1 MQLQIEKLSK
11 RYPNGTQALQ
21 DVSLSIPQ
29 GMFGLLGPNGA
40 GKSTLMRTLATLQ
53 EADSG
58 SARLTTAE
66 DARTASSGDPGRLD
80 GIDVLRQKDE
90 VRKLLGYLPQ
100 EFGLYPKVTAERL
113 LSHFAELKG
122 IESASERREVVNA
135 LLRQTNLWEHRN
147 KPLGSYSGG
156 MKQRFG
162 IAQALLG
169 NPRLIIVDEPTA
181 GLDPEERVRFHNL
194 LSAIGENVVVIL
206 STHIVSDVSDLCR
219 NMAIIHQGR
228 VQADRRSH
236 DTGRRTQRT
245 RLEESYRALRGAG
258 LSAALPSH
266 LHAAV
271 RGQNHAA
278 RFAGRCSRTRFRA
291 GRPRPR
297 GPLLRDHPRLYPGH
311 GQLTPC

>member
-1 MQLQIEKLSK
+1 MQLQIENLSK

-58 SARLTTAE
+58 SARL
-66 DARTASSGDPGRLD
+66 D

-90 VRKLLGYLPQ
+90 VRTLLGYLPQ
-100 EFGLYPKVTAERL
+100 EFGLYPKVRAETL
-113 LSHFAELKG
+113 LSHFATLKG
-122 IESASERREVVNA
+122 IENAAERREVVHA

-147 KPLGSYSGG
+147 KSLGSYSGG

-228 VQADRRSH
+228 V
-236 DTGRRTQRT
+236 
-245 RLEESYRALRGAG
+245 
-258 LSAALPSH
+258 
-266 LHAAV
+266 HAAGDPTTLV
-271 RGQNHAA
+271 EELNGRVWKKTIA
-278 RFAGRCSRTRFRA
+278 RAEVPDYQQRFRVISMRLFAGRTMLHVLQDDLPEQGFEPVVPDLEDLYFA
-291 GRPRPR
+291 TIR
-297 GPLLRDHPRLYPGH
+297 GFTQGAAN
-311 GQLTPC
+311 